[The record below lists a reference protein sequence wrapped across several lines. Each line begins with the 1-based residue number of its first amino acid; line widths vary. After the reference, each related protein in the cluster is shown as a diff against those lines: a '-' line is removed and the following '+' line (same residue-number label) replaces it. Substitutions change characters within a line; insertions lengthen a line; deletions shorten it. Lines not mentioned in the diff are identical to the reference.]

1 LTSAHRDPDRTRPEE
16 AIMPRIEVRAH
27 AHASPQQV
35 WTVLADTASWAD
47 WAPFDEVAVEQG
59 HEIGEIRRLR
69 SGRITTRERIVGF
82 EPPRRYVYEIISGL
96 PIRDYVAEVLFS
108 PLAGD
113 GTEVR
118 WQARF
123 RPKIPGTGWVLKR
136 LLQGAVRKG
145 ADALVRRA
153 DGLR

>member
-1 LTSAHRDPDRTRPEE
+1 MPSLTATRPEE
-16 AIMPRIEVRAH
+16 APVPQIDVH
-27 AHASPQQV
+27 TQAHASPQQV
-35 WTVLADTASWAD
+35 WTVLADTASWED
-47 WAPFDEVAVEQG
+47 WAPFDEVTVEQG
-59 HEIGEIRRLR
+59 YELGEIRRLR

-82 EPPRRYVYEIISGL
+82 EPPRRYVYEIVSGL
-96 PIRDYVAEVLFS
+96 PIRDYLAEVLLS

-123 RPKIPGTGWVLKR
+123 EAKIPGTGWILKR
-136 LLQGAVRKG
+136 LLQGAIRKG

-153 DGLR
+153 DGSS

>member
-1 LTSAHRDPDRTRPEE
+1 
-16 AIMPRIEVRAH
+16 MPRIEVRAH

-47 WAPFDEVAVEQG
+47 WAPFDEVTVEKG

-82 EPPRRYVYEIISGL
+82 EPPRRYVYEIVSGL
-96 PIRDYVAEVLFS
+96 PIRDYVAEILLS

-118 WQARF
+118 WQAGF
-123 RPKIPGTGWVLKR
+123 RAKIPGTGWVLKR
-136 LLQGAVRKG
+136 LLEGAIRKG

-153 DGLR
+153 DGFA

>member
-1 LTSAHRDPDRTRPEE
+1 MEE
-16 AIMPRIEVRAH
+16 APMPRIDVRAQ

-35 WTVLADTASWAD
+35 WTVLADTASWPD

-59 HEIGEIRRLR
+59 HEVGEVRRLR

-82 EPPRRYVYEIISGL
+82 EPPRRYVYEIVSGL
-96 PIRDYVAEVLFS
+96 PIREYVAEVLLS
-108 PLAGD
+108 PVVEG

-118 WQARF
+118 WKASF
-123 RPKIPGTGWVLKR
+123 RAKVPGTGWVLKR
-136 LLQGAVRKG
+136 LLQGALRKG

-153 DGLR
+153 DGLS

>member
-1 LTSAHRDPDRTRPEE
+1 
-16 AIMPRIEVRAH
+16 
-27 AHASPQQV
+27 
-35 WTVLADTASWAD
+35 LADTASWPD
-47 WAPFDEVAVEQG
+47 WAPFDEVTVEEG
-59 HEIGEIRRLR
+59 HELGEIRRLR

-82 EPPRRYVYEIISGL
+82 EPPRRYVYEIVSGL
-96 PIRDYVAEVLFS
+96 PIRDYVAEILVS
-108 PLAGD
+108 PLAGN

>member
-1 LTSAHRDPDRTRPEE
+1 
-16 AIMPRIEVRAH
+16 MPRIDVRAQ

-35 WTVLADTASWAD
+35 WTVLADTASWPD

-59 HEIGEIRRLR
+59 HGVGEIRRLR

-82 EPPRRYVYEIISGL
+82 EPPRRYAYEIISGL
-96 PIRDYVAEVLFS
+96 PIRDYLAEVLLS
-108 PLAGD
+108 PLAED
-113 GTEVR
+113 GTEVH
-118 WQARF
+118 WEARF
-123 RPKIPGTGWVLKR
+123 RARVPGTGWVLKR
-136 LLQGAVRKG
+136 LLQGALRKG

>member
-1 LTSAHRDPDRTRPEE
+1 
-16 AIMPRIEVRAH
+16 
-27 AHASPQQV
+27 
-35 WTVLADTASWAD
+35 LADTASWAD
-47 WAPFDEVAVEQG
+47 WAPFDEVTVEKG

-69 SGRITTRERIVGF
+69 SGRITTRERIVRF

>member
-1 LTSAHRDPDRTRPEE
+1 
-16 AIMPRIEVRAH
+16 MPRIEVRAH

-47 WAPFDEVAVEQG
+47 WAPFDEVTVEKG

-145 ADALVRRA
+145 ADALVGRA

>member
-1 LTSAHRDPDRTRPEE
+1 VLEID
-16 AIMPRIEVRAH
+16 VRAQ
-27 AHASPQQV
+27 AHASPRQV
-35 WTVLADTASWAD
+35 WSVLADTASWAD

-59 HEIGEIRRLR
+59 HEVGEIRRLR

-82 EPPRRYVYEIISGL
+82 EPPHRYVYEIVSGL
-96 PIRDYVAEVLFS
+96 PIRDYVAEILLS

-113 GTEVR
+113 GTEVH

-123 RPKIPGTGWVLKR
+123 RAKVPGTGWVLKR
-136 LLQGAVRKG
+136 LLQGPIQKA

-153 DGLR
+153 DGF